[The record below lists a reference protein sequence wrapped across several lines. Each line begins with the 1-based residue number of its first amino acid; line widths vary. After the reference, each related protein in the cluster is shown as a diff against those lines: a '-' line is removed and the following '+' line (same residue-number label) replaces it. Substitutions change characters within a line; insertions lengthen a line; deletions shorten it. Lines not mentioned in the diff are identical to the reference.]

1 LSKVAW
7 IGTGLMGAPMAR
19 NLVDAGHE
27 VRAWNRTPS
36 KAQGLGAT
44 VADSPAAAVEGAD
57 VVVTMLADGPA
68 VEAAMEG
75 VELTADQIWWQCST
89 VGVEWISKLAAAAGP
104 AAFVDGPVSGTKGP
118 AEQGQ
123 LTILASGKGR
133 ERLGDVFAPI
143 ASKVVDLG
151 DEVGAGTKLKLVL
164 NQWVI
169 SFVESLAETV
179 ALAEGLGIE
188 PVKIFD
194 SLDGGPLYAAYMR
207 IKGQAMVDR
216 AFEPSFSLKLAH
228 KDAGLVLE
236 AASEL
241 GLDLPLPA
249 LVEAQMRKAIELGHG
264 EDDLSATFLA
274 SCPEPS

>member
-44 VADSPAAAVEGAD
+44 VADSPAGAVEGAD

-133 ERLGDVFAPI
+133 ERLGDVFAPL
-143 ASKVVDLG
+143 AAKVVDLG

-169 SFVESLAETV
+169 SFVESLAETI

-249 LVEAQMRKAIELGHG
+249 VVEAQMRKAIELGHG

-274 SCPEPS
+274 SCPELS